1 MPAQIRRRNETGF
14 PDLDGRVIFSSM
26 KASTPEAAVVEA
38 VAQGVNLDFADL
50 SCMNL
55 AQKDL
60 RGLRARHASFKRA
73 QISGAALS
81 DADLRGCVLDHAQ
94 LSGAHAHGALFDG
107 ASLNHANFSG
117 SDISEAS
124 FKKAKGAGVNMAL
137 AIASRAKFDDVH
149 FPGLQAMGS
158 EIQESSWHRAMLV
171 GAVFVSAQARLIGLQ
186 DVSAMGAN
194 FSKADLSNAT
204 LSGDFADTCFDG
216 ANIEG
221 VRILE
226 KANFDGAT
234 FEGAHGL
241 WQEFIDRFGEKI
253 ACSTLP
259 VEAPRRFRMT

>member
-1 MPAQIRRRNETGF
+1 MPAQIRRRNETGS